1 MASDLDLY
9 CVNHPD
15 RTTRVRCSSC
25 NNPICVQ
32 CMRETVVGMKCPS
45 CAKVPARARYG
56 KPKHYLLAVGGGLGV
71 AAVMSAVLSLF
82 RFGFFGFLLP
92 VLIGAAVG
100 EVVRRGSGR
109 RGERIF
115 QAIASATTVVGL
127 ALGAV
132 VVGVPLL
139 LLLTPG
145 WLISAA
151 IASLFAWIR
160 AGA

>member
-1 MASDLDLY
+1 VASDLDLY

-25 NNPICVQ
+25 NNPICTQ

-45 CAKVPARARYG
+45 CARVPARVRYG

-71 AAVMSAVLSLF
+71 AAIMGAVLSLF
-82 RFGFFGFLLP
+82 RFGLLGFFIP

-100 EVVRRGSGR
+100 EVVRRASGR

-115 QAIASATTVVGL
+115 QVIAAATTVGGL

-139 LLLTPG
+139 FLLSPG

-151 IASLFAWIR
+151 IASLFAALR